1 MQFRSLRKRCWN
13 IRCHNAVRHTGLS
26 QYDQCRQSK
35 QGGCVGQFFQVRLQD
50 IQNRLDFGPVKYNS
64 DSGLML
70 IDAVTLESGQGL
82 RVQQFRDVIALSLGQ
97 DYLNLNRS
105 I

>member
-1 MQFRSLRKRCWN
+1 
-13 IRCHNAVRHTGLS
+13 
-26 QYDQCRQSK
+26 
-35 QGGCVGQFFQVRLQD
+35 
-50 IQNRLDFGPVKYNS
+50 
-64 DSGLML
+64 ML